1 MIDLQQ
7 LLFFIHIF
15 ILTESLYEKSAF
27 LIAFTLLK
35 RWSPMPLESDRSLAR
50 IFPGNIQFKIDQKK
64 QGNPSMKRRIVVF
77 HPMIH

>member
-27 LIAFTLLK
+27 LIAITLLK
-35 RWSPMPLESDRSLAR
+35 RWTPVPLESDRSLAR
-50 IFPGNIQFKIDQKK
+50 IFPGNIQFKIDQKNREIP
-64 QGNPSMKRRIVVF
+64 Q
-77 HPMIH
+77 

>member
-35 RWSPMPLESDRSLAR
+35 RWSPVPLENDNSLAR
-50 IFPGNIQFKIDQKK
+50 IFPGNIQFKIEQKNREIP
-64 QGNPSMKRRIVVF
+64 Q
-77 HPMIH
+77 

>member
-27 LIAFTLLK
+27 LIAFTFLK

-50 IFPGNIQFKIDQKK
+50 IFPGSTQFKIEQKNREIP
-64 QGNPSMKRRIVVF
+64 Q
-77 HPMIH
+77 